1 MAELHEEVLSAQTS
15 AVFGCLGTQVSLNAF
30 YLAGGTAAALQLGHR
45 LSLDLDLFSE
55 RRWSWDSASQALSAC
70 GNVTVDIQEPGT
82 FVGSVSGVRVS
93 LFHYPHVL
101 IEEPV
106 PTRFGIPLA
115 PLADIGCMKLV
126 AVAQRGSKKDFVDIY
141 QLGAAG
147 YTVRDLMRLLE
158 RKMPA
163 VSYNPTHIIKS
174 LAYSDDA
181 EQEPDPIMLMPYDWS
196 AVREYCARQAEAL
209 LSEIIDS

>member
-1 MAELHEEVLSAQTS
+1 MVELHEEVLSSETS
-15 AVFGCLGTQVSLNAF
+15 AVFGCLGAQESLNAF

-70 GNVTVDIQEPGT
+70 GKVTVDIQEPGT

-106 PTRFGIPLA
+106 PTHFGIPLA

-141 QLGAAG
+141 HLGAAG
-147 YTVRDLMRLLE
+147 YTVRDLIRLLE
-158 RKMPA
+158 HKMPG

-174 LAYSDDA
+174 LAYFDDA
-181 EQEPDPIMLMPYDWS
+181 EQEPDPIMLVPYDWS

-209 LSEIIDS
+209 LSEIID

>member
-1 MAELHEEVLSAQTS
+1 VVELHEEVLSPETS
-15 AVFGCLGTQVSLNAF
+15 SVFGCLATQASLSAF

-55 RRWSWDSASQALSAC
+55 RRWSWDSVSQALSAC
-70 GNVTVDIQEPGT
+70 GKVTVDIQEPGT
-82 FVGSVSGVRVS
+82 FVGSVSEVRVS

-115 PLADIGCMKLV
+115 SLADIGCMKLV

-141 QLGAAG
+141 HLGAAG
-147 YTVRDLMRLLE
+147 YTVRDLMRLLD
-158 RKMPA
+158 RKMPGVA
-163 VSYNPTHIIKS
+163 FNPLHIIKS
-174 LAYSDDA
+174 LAYFDDA
-181 EQEPDPIMLMPYDWS
+181 DAEPDPIMLVPYDWP
-196 AVREYCARQAEAL
+196 AVREYCARQADAL
-209 LSEIIDS
+209 LAEIID